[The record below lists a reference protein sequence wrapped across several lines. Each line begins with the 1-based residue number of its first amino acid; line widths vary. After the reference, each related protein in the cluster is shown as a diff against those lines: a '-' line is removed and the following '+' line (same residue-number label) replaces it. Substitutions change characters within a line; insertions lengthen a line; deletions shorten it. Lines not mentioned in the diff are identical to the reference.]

1 MLANCWI
8 ATLGSGAQNGKSPSM
23 INAKAGM
30 VLAAAV
36 WLSACA
42 TRPAAEV
49 WSGGDVSHLA
59 ADQASCRSEA
69 ASLDVNDPSNYS
81 DPRYGVTSAMAEAV
95 ARDNPLADRG
105 AIERRAAYET
115 CMNDKGWRLPQ

>member
-1 MLANCWI
+1 
-8 ATLGSGAQNGKSPSM
+8 M
-23 INAKAGM
+23 INARAGM
-30 VLAAAV
+30 ILAAAM

-42 TRPAAEV
+42 TRPVAEV
-49 WSGGDVSHLA
+49 WTGGDASKLS
-59 ADQASCRSEA
+59 ADQAACHSES

-105 AIERRAAYET
+105 AIQRQAAYQT
-115 CMNDKGWRLPQ
+115 CMNDKGWRSAP